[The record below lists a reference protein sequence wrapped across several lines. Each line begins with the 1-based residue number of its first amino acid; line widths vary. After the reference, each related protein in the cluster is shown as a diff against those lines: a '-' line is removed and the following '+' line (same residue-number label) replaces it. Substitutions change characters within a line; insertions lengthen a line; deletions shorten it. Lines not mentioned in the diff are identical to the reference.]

1 MTDAETSV
9 RATNIDD
16 MLNAAARAEDGWHY
30 HIGNDWM
37 QGRTAYGGISAALSL
52 DAVTRELGG
61 AHPAPL
67 RSAQIGFFGPVG
79 GDVHVKPRLLR
90 QSKSSLFAASDL
102 VSEAGYGTH
111 ASFAFM
117 SGRDSHIDHS
127 HINAPDVPDAAS
139 LISIPEHSARPAFA
153 RKFDMRPIRGPGFG
167 HGLDEGDILTWVR
180 WRETPSIDP
189 HVALL
194 ALADALPPAALPLFR
209 EFGPISSSTWIQH
222 FLTDEP
228 DSKDGWWLLHSHTD
242 HAARGFSAQDM
253 RIWNSDRQL
262 VSVGGQ
268 GVAIYC

>member
-1 MTDAETSV
+1 MTDGETRV
-9 RATNIDD
+9 LATNIDD
-16 MLNAAARAEDGWHY
+16 MLSAATRAEDGWHY
-30 HIGNDWM
+30 HIGSDWM

-52 DAVTRELGG
+52 DAVTREFGG
-61 AHPAPL
+61 NHPAPL

-102 VSEAGYGTH
+102 VSEAGHGTH

-117 SGRDSHIDHS
+117 SGRNSHIDHS

-180 WRETPSIDP
+180 WREPFSIDP

-242 HAARGFSAQDM
+242 HAARGFSAQEM

-268 GVAIYC
+268 GVAIYV